1 MKHTIDIY
9 EVEEVAVK
17 YRIEIEVPDGKD
29 LQEFLDEQVMEGDYI
44 GDMISESGIPG
55 KQTSS
60 SLVLREVWDSDGNLV
75 LEG

>member
-1 MKHTIDIY
+1 MKHIIQIY

-17 YRIEIEVPDGKD
+17 YQIEIEVPDGKD
-29 LQEFLDEQVMEGDYI
+29 LQEFLDEQVIERDYI
-44 GDMISESGIPG
+44 GDMISESEIPG

-60 SLVLREVWDSDGNLV
+60 TLVLREVWDSDGKLL

>member
-1 MKHTIDIY
+1 MKHIIQIY

-17 YRIEIEVPDGKD
+17 YEIEIEVPDGKD

-44 GDMISESGIPG
+44 GDLICESGMSG
-55 KQTSS
+55 KPTSPT
-60 SLVLREVWDSDGNLV
+60 LVLREVWDSDGNLL